1 MIILLDARKLK
12 SQIIK
17 SGYSISGFATKI
29 GVSPATLS
37 FMFNKNTAIS
47 PRTAKLIV
55 DELGANF
62 NDYFQILDKEES
74 QNVRHKY

>member
-1 MIILLDARKLK
+1 MIILSDTRKLK

-17 SGYSISGFATKI
+17 SGYSISGFASQI

-55 DELGANF
+55 DQLGANF
-62 NDYFQILDKEES
+62 NDYFQILDKEETIC
-74 QNVRHKY
+74 NNN